1 MKTPDFSTAPPFS
14 REGPT
19 ETPSGQSISEPSVVI
34 SGTGHYLPHKVLT
47 NTDLT
52 KIVDTNEE
60 WILTRTGIS
69 ERRIAEPTE
78 TSGTMA
84 TEAARM
90 AIANA
95 NLQAEDIDLVIVATI
110 TPDQPFPAT
119 ACYVQTTL
127 GMRTIAAFDVEA
139 ACSGFLYILD
149 IAHAMVRNGPYRHAL
164 IIGTEKLS
172 AITDWQDRS
181 TCILFGDGAG
191 AAVLSRSSFS
201 GKKTGI
207 LDTTLGADGANG
219 HILQM
224 PGGGCRIPAT
234 PDSITS
240 RQHFLKM
247 NGREVFKLAVKVMEK
262 ASLDILARN
271 HLQAD
276 EIHSII
282 PHQANIRIIEMLSS
296 RLEIPMERF
305 FINLDQYGN
314 TSAASIPIALHEAR
328 ESGFCP
334 SGAYSILVGFGAG
347 LTWGATLIRWP

>member
-1 MKTPDFSTAPPFS
+1 MNTPDISPATPFSPKGQTENTSGKTP
-14 REGPT
+14 
-19 ETPSGQSISEPSVVI
+19 SEPSVVI
-34 SGTGHYLPHKVLT
+34 SGTGQYLPSKVLT
-47 NTDLT
+47 NSDLT

-69 ERRIAEPTE
+69 ERRIAGPTE

-84 TEAARM
+84 AEAARM
-90 AIANA
+90 AIANSS
-95 NLQAEDIDLVIVATI
+95 LQVEDIDLVIVATI
-110 TPDQPFPAT
+110 TPDQPFPST
-119 ACYVQTTL
+119 ACHVQTAL
-127 GMRTIAAFDVEA
+127 GMRPIAAFDVEA

-149 IAHAMVRNGPYRHAL
+149 IATAMLRNGPYRHAL

-191 AAVLSRSSFS
+191 AAVLSRSSLHK
-201 GKKTGI
+201 KKTGI

-224 PGGGCRIPAT
+224 PGGGCRVPAT
-234 PDSITS
+234 PDSVSS

-247 NGREVFKLAVKVMEK
+247 NGREVFKLAVKVMEQ

-271 HLQAD
+271 HLQA
-276 EIHSII
+276 EQIHSII
-282 PHQANIRIIEMLSS
+282 PHQANIRIIEMLAS
-296 RLEIPMERF
+296 RLKIPMERF

-328 ESGFCP
+328 ENGFCP
-334 SGAYSILVGFGAG
+334 SGTNSILVGFGAG
-347 LTWGATLIRWP
+347 LTWGATLLRWP